1 MNIDQKIKTLTTWL
15 KEANLSGE
23 RREAFVNALRTLRSQ
38 KMRRYRYR
46 YRYNPG
52 ATRDVKEIRNRRLAR
67 QYDRAMEI
75 VG

>member
-38 KMRRYRYR
+38 KMRRYRY
-46 YRYNPG
+46 NPG